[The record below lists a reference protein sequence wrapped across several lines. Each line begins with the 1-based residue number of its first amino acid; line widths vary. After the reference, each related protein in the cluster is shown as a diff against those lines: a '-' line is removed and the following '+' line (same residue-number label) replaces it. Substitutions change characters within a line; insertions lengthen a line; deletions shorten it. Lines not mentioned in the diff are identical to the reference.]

1 MRGAPYFAVAVVL
14 LVLVAALFADALTP
28 HNPEGND
35 LRNTHAEPWF
45 LGGDATNFLGTDR
58 LGRDV
63 LSRLIKGAQLSM
75 IVACSSIG
83 LAALVGSTLG
93 LLAGYYGSWGDILIT
108 RLVDLAI
115 AFPSILLALAFAVTV
130 GPSLW
135 VVIVILALVTWGYY
149 ARLIRAETLA
159 IKERDFVAL
168 AKVAGVSGPKI
179 IITHVLP
186 NVLNSIIVLST
197 LQVGFVVTIAAT
209 LSFLGAGV
217 PPPAP
222 TWGDMIAKDRD
233 FIRTAWWVSG
243 SAGLAIAM
251 TILAFNQIGDWLR
264 DRLDP
269 KLNTL

>member
-1 MRGAPYFAVAVVL
+1 M
-14 LVLVAALFADALTP
+14 LVAALFADSLTP
-28 HNPEGND
+28 HHPEVND
-35 LRNTHAEPWF
+35 LKNTHAEPWF
-45 LGGDATNFLGTDR
+45 LGGDVTNFLGTDR

-115 AFPSILLALAFAVTV
+115 AFPSILLALAFAVTL

-135 VVIVILALVTWGYY
+135 VVVVILALVTWGYY

-159 IKERDFVAL
+159 LKERDFVAL

-179 IITHVLP
+179 IIAHIVP